1 MTTFKKF
8 FETLRSGVPS
18 DNGFE
23 TYYGMIV
30 RNQGN
35 GGPSAA
41 EARRDYQ
48 TVRESLNRIAFF

>member
-1 MTTFKKF
+1 MTTFRKF
-8 FETLRSGVPS
+8 IENLRSGVPT
-18 DNGFE
+18 DNDFE
-23 TYYGMIV
+23 SYYGMIV
-30 RNQGN
+30 RNQDN